1 MTPVG
6 YSAAQD
12 CNDCVVRALAN
23 ASNMAYKEAFDI
35 CAAAGRKSGRGMRP
49 GVWLPLFEQHV
60 GLEKSEYLSG
70 FGSIKSLSKKLTER
84 GGIYVVQ
91 VRGHVAVFK
100 DGQWLDWLESNRM
113 HHVKSVWKVS

>member
-6 YSAAQD
+6 YSAALD
-12 CNDCVVRALAN
+12 RNDCVVRALAN
-23 ASNMAYKEAFDI
+23 ASNMTYKEALYI
-35 CAAAGRKSGRGMRP
+35 CTAAGRKSGCGMRP
-49 GVWLPLFEQHV
+49 SVWLPLFEQHV

-70 FGSIKSLSKKLTER
+70 FGSIKSLSKKLTQR

-91 VRGHVAVFK
+91 VRGHIAVFK

-113 HHVKSVWKVS
+113 HRVKSVWKVA